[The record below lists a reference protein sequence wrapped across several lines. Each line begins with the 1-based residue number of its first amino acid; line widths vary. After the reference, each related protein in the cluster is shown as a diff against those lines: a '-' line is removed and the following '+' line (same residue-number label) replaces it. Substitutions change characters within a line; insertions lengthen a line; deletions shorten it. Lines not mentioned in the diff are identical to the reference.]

1 MSKTEK
7 PSIRF
12 HGFDDAWEQRKF
24 SDITFPAGEKNKDN
38 LPLESYS
45 ITNEH
50 GFVPQDEKFEN
61 GGTMREADKRM
72 YYIVSPNSFAYN
84 PARINVGSIGYQ
96 NVGKNVIVSSL
107 YEVFKTSEDV
117 DDRLLWHWFK
127 SPDFQKLIMQLQEGG
142 VRLYFKLKNWIWIS
156 LVLVLS
162 IGVSIILFKSAFF
175 DISKF
180 EELAPDFHYN
190 AISMSA
196 IIGGFLF
203 TGISILISV
212 IDKERIER
220 LWNNSYLDNLY
231 RSAFVGMIANIIT
244 IIVAFSLV
252 FLDIPSKAE
261 DIFVEIEIAALIIGV
276 VFFAWCIKYLL
287 FIISKLK
294 TEK

>member
-1 MSKTEK
+1 MT
-7 PSIRF
+7 
-12 HGFDDAWEQRKF
+12 
-24 SDITFPAGEKNKDN
+24 
-38 LPLESYS
+38 
-45 ITNEH
+45 
-50 GFVPQDEKFEN
+50 
-61 GGTMREADKRM
+61 
-72 YYIVSPNSFAYN
+72 
-84 PARINVGSIGYQ
+84 
-96 NVGKNVIVSSL
+96 
-107 YEVFKTSEDV
+107 
-117 DDRLLWHWFK
+117 
-127 SPDFQKLIMQLQEGG
+127 
-142 VRLYFKLKNWIWIS
+142 KLKNWIWIG

-261 DIFVEIEIAALIIGV
+261 GIFVEIEIAALIIGV